1 MVSKST
7 HETLIEKLTRALKA
21 KAVLSERSKQLQQQV
36 EDFRKREDSMTHV
49 ATELLDRQRELN
61 FMLHRASSVL
71 HQLQDTNL
79 ALSAEFSHI
88 VKELPAPEDPNW
100 NETVDRVN
108 DLFRK
113 THDLAGDMQEE
124 IFRTAQT
131 PTIPRME
138 PAPKPV
144 PQPEPVVAHTEEPP
158 APQPEIVHE
167 AEVTELHEEPT
178 PVQVVVQAAEQ
189 PEQTQQTGSIDDL
202 FARVESMRFEED
214 SPVPALAAEESRKQG
229 FFARLLGKRND
240 E

>member
-1 MVSKST
+1 MVSKGT
-7 HETLIEKLTRALKA
+7 HETLIEKLTRALRA
-21 KAVLSERSKQLQQQV
+21 KAVLAERSKQLQQQV
-36 EDFRKREDSMTHV
+36 EDFRKREESMTHV
-49 ATELLDRQRELN
+49 ATELLDRQREMN

-88 VKELPAPEDPNW
+88 VKELPAPDDQNW

-131 PTIPRME
+131 PTIPRVE
-138 PAPKPV
+138 APPSPAPR
-144 PQPEPVVAHTEEPP
+144 PEPVVAQVEEPL
-158 APQPEIVHE
+158 APEPETIHE
-167 AEVTELHEEPT
+167 AEVSEISEET
-178 PVQVVVQAAEQ
+178 PQAQVVVQAQ
-189 PEQTQQTGSIDDL
+189 EQTQQTSEIDSL
-202 FARVESMRFEED
+202 FARVESMHFED
-214 SPVPALAAEESRKQG
+214 DKHVPALAAEEARKQG